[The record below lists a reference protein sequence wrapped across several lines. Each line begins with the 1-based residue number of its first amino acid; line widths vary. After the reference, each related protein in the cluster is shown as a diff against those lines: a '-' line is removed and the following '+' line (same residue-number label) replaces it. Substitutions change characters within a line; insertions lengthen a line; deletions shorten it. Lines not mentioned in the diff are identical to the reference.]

1 MKGSVM
7 SETSA
12 RTKGVTTVTKS
23 FCHMCPYACGIDV
36 SVKEGKVVNVRPM
49 KEHFARQVCVKGA
62 AWKEML
68 YHPDRLAYPLKRVDG
83 SFQRIS
89 WDQALEEIG
98 SKLLKIKEK
107 YGPESLACY
116 LGTSYALVDGEAVSK
131 RFCDVYG
138 SPNITDTLVLCLG
151 ATWVTGQLMFGTIL
165 MPNFSSSRCIILFGY
180 NPSASYPVA
189 EKAIKKAQKEG
200 AKLIIVD
207 PRTVPLARKAD
218 IHARIRP
225 GTDGALALGMANVI
239 IQEKLY
245 DADFVQKWTVG
256 FEQFA
261 QRATEYPPQRAADIT
276 WVPAETIVEMA
287 RMYAAN
293 KPATISPGV
302 GAEQNTNGVDN
313 IRAIMSL
320 VALTGNYDI
329 KGGNRPQ
336 PYLEFPRLNA
346 SDRAIRAP
354 VFGGQQYPILG
365 QYLQRPHWSFTAE
378 GIDPGKPY
386 PIKAIMALG
395 SNPALTMPDT
405 RKVMES
411 FKKLELLVSVDTFM
425 RETGQLAHYVLP
437 QATYLERSELIVQL
451 AVPLVSYQNKAV
463 EPYGES
469 RSLTDIMIDLAK
481 KMGYGKHFNWANQ
494 DELYDYLLKGAN
506 LNAAK
511 VQATPQGIFY
521 TPKVYQG
528 YLTQGFGTPSGK
540 IELSSSILK
549 QAGYD
554 PVPAYREQ
562 EESPVSRPDLAKDY
576 PIVLT
581 TGARLL
587 AYTHTNHRNLPSL
600 NKREP
605 FPKVEIHPDTAKKYA
620 VKDSDNVFVE
630 TLRGKIKL
638 KACVT
643 EDIVP
648 GVAQITHGWG
658 EASANLLTSTTLR
671 DPILGYPTFRAI
683 LCKITKA

>member
-1 MKGSVM
+1 MKELTASG
-7 SETSA
+7 TAA
-12 RTKGVTTVTKS
+12 RSKAGAAVTKS

-36 SVKEGKVVNVRPM
+36 SVKEGRVTNVRPM

-62 AWKEML
+62 AWKEMQ

-98 SKLLKIKEK
+98 EKLLKIKDK

-116 LGTSYALVDGEAVSK
+116 LGTTYALVDGEAVAK
-131 RFCDVYG
+131 RFCDAYG

-151 ATWVTGQLMFGTIL
+151 ATWVTGQLMFGNIL
-165 MPNFSSSRCIILFGY
+165 MPNFSSSQCIILFGY

-189 EKAIKKAQKEG
+189 EKAIKKAQAEG
-200 AKLIIVD
+200 GKLIIVD
-207 PRTVPLARKAD
+207 PRAIPLAKKAD

-245 DADFVQKWTVG
+245 DADFVNKWTVG
-256 FEQFA
+256 FDQFA
-261 QRATEYPPQRAADIT
+261 KRAAEYPPQRAAEIT
-276 WVPAETIVEMA
+276 WVPAETIVRMA
-287 RMYAAN
+287 RMYAAS
-293 KPATISPGV
+293 KPASISPGV

-320 VALTGNYDI
+320 AALTGNYDV

-336 PYLEFPRLNA
+336 PYLEFPRLPQA
-346 SDRAIRAP
+346 DRAVKAP
-354 VFGGQQYPILG
+354 VFGSQMYPILG
-365 QYLQRPHWSFTAE
+365 RYLDRPHWSFTAE

-405 RKVMES
+405 RKVKES
-411 FKKLELLVSVDTFM
+411 FQKLELLVSVDTFM

-463 EPYGES
+463 EPFGEA
-469 RSLTDIMIDLAK
+469 RSLTDIMIGLAR
-481 KMGYGKHFNWANQ
+481 KMGMGKHFDWKSQ
-494 DELYDYLLKGAN
+494 DELYDYLLKPAG

-511 VQATPQGIFY
+511 VQAAPQGIFY
-521 TPKVYQG
+521 TPKAYQG

-540 IELSSSILK
+540 IELASAVLK

-562 EESPVSRPDLAKDY
+562 AESPLSRPDLARNY

-587 AYTHTNHRNLPSL
+587 AYTHTNHRNLASL
-600 NKREP
+600 SKREP
-605 FPKVEIHPDTAKKYA
+605 YPKVEVHPDTADKYGF
-620 VKDSDNVFVE
+620 KDGDPVLVE
-630 TLRGKIKL
+630 TLRGKIGL
-638 KACVT
+638 KAYVT
-643 EDIVP
+643 RDIMP

-658 EASANLLTSTTLR
+658 EASANLLTSTELR
-671 DPILGYPTFRAI
+671 DPILGYPSFRAV
-683 LCKITKA
+683 LCRISKG